1 MPASELATTS
11 TGPPGT
17 GSGLA
22 GDPPVTDGAGDVED
36 AAVGAAAETG
46 RPVGGSGL
54 AGEAGDALSLL
65 RLPGRPRLVVE
76 PGLVDHVRSRL
87 LAALGPGRRGPTT
100 PERGA
105 PTTRGPAAPDPTAPG
120 LGRVVLTRSVVNQAL
135 ACPAHRTAPLSAGPH
150 AAPDPPLARAA
161 LVRALFRQLVTV
173 GSIGDPLADGLE
185 ALGVDP
191 SRAPLARWVQ
201 ALPRERRDLLARD
214 VAGHARQL
222 ASHWCRPAPAWL
234 PRTAV
239 HLRATLGTSGFEL
252 AGHVDLVVG
261 EPSPDRASVALVS
274 LRTGDRSPVHELDRH
289 LAALA
294 HTLSQGVPPFAV
306 ATFYS
311 ARGTLAVDAVDLTM
325 LERAAD
331 RVAAAARRVVG
342 EHQPDHDATGSEDA
356 RCPWCGDLPA
366 SGPRLVDAVA
376 GSGGGLVGGV
386 AGLRRRLGG
395 DLEAVRQSGQVSQPT
410 GSVGGH
416 HRAGLP
422 GSGSPMPPSWSYRS
436 CRRHRHR

>member
-1 MPASELATTS
+1 MPTSELATTPL
-11 TGPPGT
+11 GPLGT
-17 GSGLA
+17 DSELA
-22 GDPPVTDGAGDVED
+22 GDHLATDDVGDT
-36 AAVGAAAETG
+36 AR
-46 RPVGGSGL
+46 RPAWTDQAKGSGGL
-54 AGEAGDALSLL
+54 PGEVGDALSAL
-65 RLPGRPRLVVE
+65 RLPGRPRLTVE

-87 LAALGPGRRGPTT
+87 VAALGPERRGATT
-100 PERGA
+100 ADGAA
-105 PTTRGPAAPDPTAPG
+105 PTTDGPTAPAPSLPG
-120 LGRVVLTRSVVNQAL
+120 PGRVVLTRSVVNQAL
-135 ACPAHRTAPLSAGPH
+135 ACPAHGSISGAGPGGDDG
-150 AAPDPPLARAA
+150 ADLALARAA

-173 GSIGDPLADGLE
+173 GSIDDPLADGLE
-185 ALGVDP
+185 AVAADP

-201 ALPRERRDLLARD
+201 ALPRERRDLFACD

-222 ASHWCRPAPAWL
+222 TAHWCPPASAWL
-234 PRTAV
+234 PRIGV
-239 HLRATLGTSGFEL
+239 RLRATLGTSGFEL

-311 ARGTLAVDAVDLTM
+311 ASGALAVDAVDLAM

-342 EHQPDHDATGSEDA
+342 EHQPDHDATGSVDA

-366 SGPRLVDAVA
+366 SGPRRA
-376 GSGGGLVGGV
+376 GTVTGPGGGLAGGV
-386 AGLRRRLGG
+386 AGLR
-395 DLEAVRQSGQVSQPT
+395 
-410 GSVGGH
+410 
-416 HRAGLP
+416 HRAGSDPTTARQAERAAPPAGRDVEQHRAGRP
-422 GSGSPMPPSWSYRS
+422 GAAGPVPAPSPYRS
-436 CRRHRHR
+436 CRRHRRR